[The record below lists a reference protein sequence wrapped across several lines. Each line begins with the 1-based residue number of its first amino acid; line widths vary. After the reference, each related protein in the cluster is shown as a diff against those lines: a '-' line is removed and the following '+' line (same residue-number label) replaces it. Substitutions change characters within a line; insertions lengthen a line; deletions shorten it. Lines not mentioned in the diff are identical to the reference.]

1 MSQDIANV
9 VKQKGSG
16 EDESGH
22 AGDLAKMIDLF
33 RRGARHDLTVQSC
46 WERKIVT

>member
-1 MSQDIANV
+1 MSQNIANV
-9 VKQKGSG
+9 VKGLG

-33 RRGARHDLTVQSC
+33 RRGARHD
-46 WERKIVT
+46 